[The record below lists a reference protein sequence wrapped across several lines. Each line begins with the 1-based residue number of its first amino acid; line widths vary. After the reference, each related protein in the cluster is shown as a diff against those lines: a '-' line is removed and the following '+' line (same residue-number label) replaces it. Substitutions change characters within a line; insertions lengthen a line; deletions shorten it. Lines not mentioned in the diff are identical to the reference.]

1 MCDVVRESRWRS
13 NLRGMWEMGGK
24 HGRVSVLSDAS
35 RSERNQFR
43 AGRGRCAYN
52 N

>member
-1 MCDVVRESRWRS
+1 MRDVVRESRWRS
-13 NLRGMWEMGGK
+13 NLRGMWEMGK
-24 HGRVSVLSDAS
+24 HGCVSVLSDAS

-43 AGRGRCAYN
+43 AGRGRRAYN